1 MNQTPRAGSVNP
13 PARGS
18 FPLDH
23 HGVCKARMRAFLAC
37 LDHARGAHG
46 ECRDASR
53 AYLQCRMEGDLMAPE
68 DLDSLGFAS
77 DVRVAPAAEPTAGEA
92 AAAAAAAAAAGGER
106 VAGLGAARKGGG
118 FLFGFGGGGAGKRGG
133 GH

>member
-23 HGVCKARMRAFLAC
+23 HGVCKARMRAFLSCMEA
-37 LDHARGAHG
+37 ARGAHG

-68 DLDSLGFAS
+68 DLDSLGFSS
-77 DVRVAPAAEPTAGEA
+77 DVRVVPGA
-92 AAAAAAAAAAGGER
+92 AAPGEGGGGGGGGER
-106 VAGLGAARKGGG
+106 VAGLGAAKKGGG
-118 FLFGFGGGGAGKRGG
+118 FIFGLGGGGAAKRGG

>member
-23 HGVCKARMRAFLAC
+23 DGVCKPFMARFLAC
-37 LDHARGAHG
+37 LARAGGAHG
-46 ECRDASR
+46 ECRDFSR
-53 AYLQCRMEGDLMAPE
+53 DFLKCRMEGDLMLPE
-68 DLDSLGFAS
+68 DLDSLGFAK
-77 DVRVAPAAEPTAGEA
+77 DVRVEPSLEAPPPPPRELI
-92 AAAAAAAAAAGGER
+92 
-106 VAGLGAARKGGG
+106 AGLSSAKKGGG
-118 FLFGFGGGGAGKRGG
+118 SLFGFGGGAAKRGG

>member
-23 HGVCKARMRAFLAC
+23 HGVCKARMRSFLAC
-37 LDHARGAHG
+37 MEAARGAHG
-46 ECRDASR
+46 ECRAASR

-68 DLDSLGFAS
+68 DLDSLGFDS
-77 DVRVAPAAEPTAGEA
+77 DVKVVPGPAADSG
-92 AAAAAAAAAAGGER
+92 GGGGSGER
-106 VAGLGAARKGGG
+106 VAGLGSARKGGG
-118 FLFGFGGGGAGKRGG
+118 FLFGLGGGGAGKRGG

>member
-23 HGVCKARMRAFLAC
+23 HGVCKARMRTFLAC
-37 LDHARGAHG
+37 LELARGAHG

-77 DVRVAPAAEPTAGEA
+77 DVRVAPPAAEA
-92 AAAAAAAAAAGGER
+92 AAAEEGAGGER
-106 VAGLGAARKGGG
+106 VAGLSAARKGGG
-118 FLFGFGGGGAGKRGG
+118 FLFGFGGSGAAKRGG

>member
-23 HGVCKARMRAFLAC
+23 HGVCKARMRSFLAC
-37 LDHARGAHG
+37 MEAARGAHG
-46 ECRDASR
+46 ECRAASR

-68 DLDSLGFAS
+68 DLDSLGFDS
-77 DVRVAPAAEPTAGEA
+77 TVRVVPAPDAPEGSASG
-92 AAAAAAAAAAGGER
+92 GGEV
-106 VAGLGAARKGGG
+106 VAGLRSARKGGG
-118 FLFGFGGGGAGKRGG
+118 LLFGLGGSSAGKRGG